1 MNPLRVLVLVWAG
14 LLLVVVG
21 RAGPSLGLDVDL
33 VLERSEPGAF
43 PLVGGGRAAP
53 IWTDEADH
61 PGVLRAAADL
71 RVDIERVSGRAP
83 EARQGRIPAGD
94 AVVIVGTLGKSR
106 VIDRLVAERK
116 LDVSTIA
123 GRWESFVIATVQ
135 DPAPGVGQALVVA
148 GSDKRGAIYGIYEL
162 SEQIGV
168 SPWHW
173 WADVPAKR
181 RTELWIRGG
190 AHVQGPPVVKYRGI
204 FINDE
209 EPAFG
214 PWSREKFGG
223 VNSKMYARMYELL
236 LRLRANYLWPA
247 MWGKSLYED
256 DPESARLADE
266 YGIVVGT
273 SHHEPMMRAHQDWT
287 KRRRTIGNGQWN
299 YATNEEGL
307 KRFFRE
313 GIERNKSHET
323 LITLGMRGDGDEP
336 MAGDDNMP
344 ANIALLEK
352 VVADQR
358 AIISDVL
365 GRDAAGVPQVW
376 SLYKEVADYYDHGM
390 KVPEDVTLLWCDD
403 NWGNI
408 RRLPT
413 PAERGRPGGAGVYYH
428 FDYVGSPRS
437 CKWINTNPL
446 PKVWEQM
453 NMAAEYDATRIWV
466 VNVGDL
472 KPMELPIE
480 FFLRLAWNPKA
491 LPKERIGDWTRRWAT
506 REFGAAQA
514 AEIADIVSKYAKY
527 NAWRKPELLEPDTF
541 SFVNHGEAESVLAAW
556 NDLVA
561 RADRVAETLPA
572 EARDAYFQL
581 VQYPAKASATVA
593 RLYLATG
600 WNRLHAKQGRANAKE
615 QAEIARTLFAKDR
628 ELSDAYHRIAGG
640 KWNHMMAQT
649 RIGYTSW
656 SDPKTNVLP
665 KLEEPVV
672 PPGASLGVA
681 IEGSTAAWPGDAR
694 PAVLPGFDSVGRQ
707 RRWIDVFR
715 RGSAEF
721 RFTATTNRPWVKLS
735 ASAGKLGPDQRV
747 WVEIDWRQVP
757 VGVQPAEVV
766 LAREGG
772 ESVTVRLEALRSDR
786 FAREGMPAFHGDL
799 TGPAAF
805 DAEAF
810 SANIPGASAR
820 WETIP
825 DYGRGRSGL
834 AGFPLLESVPFSVA
848 ASPRLEYKVLVPRAG
863 EVQVDLI
870 TGVALDVQPGRG
882 VRVAVAFDDETP
894 RVVDIFDGRR
904 YDDPTK
910 RGDKSSPAIR
920 GWHDW
925 VRDNAITLKS
935 RQRVAEPGVRTLK
948 IWMIDPGLV
957 LQKIV
962 VHTGEVRPGYFGP
975 VAASSVSSSSR

>member
-1 MNPLRVLVLVWAG
+1 MQLIRFSFLALVAVALPFVG
-14 LLLVVVG
+14 LA
-21 RAGPSLGLDVDL
+21 RPSLGLSADL
-33 VLERSEPGAF
+33 VLEQAESGAF
-43 PLVGGGRAAP
+43 PLVRGERAAP
-53 IWTDEADH
+53 VWVDGADH
-61 PGVLRAAADL
+61 AGVLRAVGDL
-71 RVDIERVSGRAP
+71 RSDIERVTGRAP
-83 EARQGRIPAGD
+83 EVRRDARPEGASMLIA
-94 AVVIVGTLGKSR
+94 GTLGKNR
-106 VIDRLVAERK
+106 VIDRLAAEGK
-116 LDVSTIA
+116 LDVSAIA
-123 GRWESFVIATVQ
+123 GRWESFVIATVA
-135 DPAPGVGQALVVA
+135 DPLPGVRQALVVA
-148 GSDKRGAIYGIYEL
+148 GSDKRGAIYGVYEL

-173 WADVPAKR
+173 WADVPAAR
-181 RTELWIRGG
+181 RSELLIRGG
-190 AHVQGPPVVKYRGI
+190 AHVQGPPAVKYRGI

-214 PWSREKFGG
+214 PWAREKFGG
-223 VNSKMYARMYELL
+223 VNSRMYARMYELM

-287 KRRRTIGNGQWN
+287 KRRKTIGNGQWN

-313 GIERNKSHET
+313 GIERNKDHET
-323 LITLGMRGDGDEP
+323 LITVGMRGDGDEP
-336 MAGDDNMP
+336 MAGDDDMP

-358 AIISDVL
+358 AIIADVL
-365 GRDAAGVPQVW
+365 GRPAATVPQVW
-376 SLYKEVADYYDHGM
+376 SLYKEVADYYDRGM

-413 PAERGRPGGAGVYYH
+413 PAERARPGGAGVYYH

-437 CKWINTNPL
+437 YKWINTNPL
-446 PKVWEQM
+446 PKIWEQM
-453 NMAAEYDATRIWV
+453 NMAFEHDATRIWV

-491 LPKERIGDWTRRWAT
+491 LPKEGVAEWTRRWAE
-506 REFGAAQA
+506 REFGAAHA
-514 AEIADIVSKYAKY
+514 EEIADIVAKYAKY

-561 RADRVAETLPA
+561 RADRVAEALPV
-572 EARDAYFQL
+572 EARDAFFQL

-593 RLYLATG
+593 RLHLAAG
-600 WNRLHAKQGRANAKE
+600 WNRHYAKQGRASARD
-615 QAEIARTLFAKDR
+615 QAELARALFAKDR
-628 ELSDAYHRIAGG
+628 ELGDAYHRVAGG

-656 SDPKTNVLP
+656 SDPRSNVLP
-665 KLEEPVV
+665 KLDEPVV
-672 PPGASLGVA
+672 PSGASLGVA
-681 IEGSTAAWPGDAR
+681 VEGSAASWPGDGM

-707 RRWIDVFR
+707 RRWVDVFR
-715 RGSAEF
+715 RGSGEF
-721 RFTATTNRPWVKLS
+721 RFSATANRPWVKLS
-735 ASAGKLGPDQRV
+735 AASGKLGPDMRL
-747 WVEIDWRQVP
+747 WIEIDWRSAP
-757 VGVQPAEVV
+757 VGAHQAKITIT
-766 LAREGG
+766 REGG
-772 ESVTVRLEALRSDR
+772 ESVDVRVDALRSDK
-786 FAREGMPAFHGDL
+786 FARDDASAFHGDL

-820 WETIP
+820 WEIIP

-834 AGFPLLESVPFSVA
+834 AGFPALASVPFSA
-848 ASPRLEYKVLVPRAG
+848 TTSPRLEYKVLVPRSG
-863 EVQVDLI
+863 EVRVDLVS
-870 TGVALDVQPGRG
+870 GVALDVQPGRG
-882 VRVAVAFDDETP
+882 VRVAVAFDDQAP
-894 RVVDIFDGRR
+894 KVVDVFDGRR
-904 YDDPTK
+904 YDDPAK

-925 VRDNAITLKS
+925 VKDNAITLKS
-935 RQRVAEPGVRTLK
+935 AHRIEEPGVRTLK
-948 IWMIDPGLV
+948 VWMIDPGFV
-957 LQKIV
+957 LQKVV
-962 VHTGEVRPGYFGP
+962 VHAGEVRPSYFGP
-975 VAASSVSSSSR
+975 PVDRVSSSLR